1 MRLADPTSLVLP
13 TSHSLVKM
21 DDRKRP
27 LNEDDGPPPKR
38 HASSTNGDKKIDRDA
53 DMPWKDDLEVGL
65 DLALQLNPIA
75 DHSRCVSSA
84 SKRMPFSDRCRSLSV
99 KRTPSKLVSTT

>member
-1 MRLADPTSLVLP
+1 MRLADPPSLVLP

-65 DLALQLNPIA
+65 DPAL
-75 DHSRCVSSA
+75 
-84 SKRMPFSDRCRSLSV
+84 
-99 KRTPSKLVSTT
+99 